1 MDAVD
6 SIEDLIPVTLLTG
19 FLGSGKTTVLNR
31 LLRQPKLEET
41 AVIVNEFGEV
51 GLDHL
56 LIGRTS
62 SGAVLLNN
70 GCVCCTVRGQL
81 DETLLDLLVQRARG
95 EIPKFRRVIIETT
108 GLADPAPILHLLIS
122 DPVVTVRYRMGGVV
136 TTVDAVNGWD
146 TLDRNMEAL
155 RQAAV
160 ADRLLITKTDLAG
173 AQSSA
178 RLRSRLAALNPGARM
193 QDVIAGVVDPARL
206 FDTALYQPESKT
218 LDVQGWLRAEA
229 YEGAGEE
236 THQATEGH
244 EHCGPHGT
252 QSTHGTH
259 GTHDTHDSHETH
271 AHQHHHDKSRHDH
284 GISSFCFIREAPVR
298 WQAFSSW
305 LEMLAAHRGRDLL
318 RVKGIVNIADRPGR
332 PVVIHGVQ
340 QIFHPPLPLDEW
352 PDADHRTRIVFIARN
367 LEQAALQKTLQ
378 MFEDG

>member
-1 MDAVD
+1 MDAGD
-6 SIEDLIPVTLLTG
+6 AMEDLIPVTLLTG

-56 LIGRTS
+56 LLGRTT

-81 DETLLDLLVQRARG
+81 DETLLDLLVQRSRG
-95 EIPKFRRVIIETT
+95 EIPRFRRVIIETT

-173 AQSSA
+173 AESSA
-178 RLRSRLAALNPGARM
+178 RLRARLAALNPGARM
-193 QDVIAGVVDPARL
+193 QDVIAGVVDPALL
-206 FDTALYQPESKT
+206 FDTALYRPETRS
-218 LDVQGWLRAEA
+218 LDVQSWLRAEA
-229 YEGAGEE
+229 YAADD
-236 THQATEGH
+236 HQCG
-244 EHCGPHGT
+244 EHCEHREHDAHG
-252 QSTHGTH
+252 
-259 GTHDTHDSHETH
+259 
-271 AHQHHHDKSRHDH
+271 HHPPGRHDH
-284 GISSFCFIREAPVR
+284 GIASFCFIREDPVR
-298 WQAFSSW
+298 WEAFSGW
-305 LEMLAAHRGRDLL
+305 MEMLAAHRGRDLL

-340 QIFHPPLPLDEW
+340 QIFHPPLSLDEW